1 MTRMNWGAP
10 RKRWD
15 PETSFARPLPS
26 LDRKPRAPRP
36 ASPRAEASA
45 DATNVSLSYLAGF
58 GFNRLSAWCPGCRV
72 VAHMAFADLSAEHLE
87 RTPED
92 LGSILPCPDCA
103 TPRAVSAMAEKV
115 VRTA

>member
-15 PETSFARPLPS
+15 PETSFARPLPA

-36 ASPRAEASA
+36 ASAPAAAPTSSA
-45 DATNVSLSYLAGF
+45 GISLSYLAGF

-72 VAHMAFADLSAEHLE
+72 VAHMAFADLTAEHLE
-87 RTPED
+87 RPPED
-92 LGSILPCPDCA
+92 LSSVLPCPDCA

-115 VRTA
+115 VRSA

>member
-36 ASPRAEASA
+36 ASPPAATPTSA
-45 DATNVSLSYLAGF
+45 AGISLSYLAGF
-58 GFNRLSAWCPGCRV
+58 GFNRLSAWCPSCRV
-72 VAHMAFADLSAEHLE
+72 VAHMAFADLTAEQLD
-87 RTPED
+87 RPPED
-92 LGSILPCPDCA
+92 LGSVLPCPDCA
-103 TPRAVSAMAEKV
+103 TPRAVSAMAEKA
-115 VRTA
+115 VRKG